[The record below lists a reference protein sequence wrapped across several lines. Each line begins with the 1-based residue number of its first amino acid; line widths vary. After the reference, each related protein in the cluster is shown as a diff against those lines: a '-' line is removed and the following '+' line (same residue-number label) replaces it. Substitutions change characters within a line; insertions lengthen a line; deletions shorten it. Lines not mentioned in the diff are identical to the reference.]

1 MSNNN
6 TSIHD
11 FDFSFICNY
20 FKLLKR
26 QGPGS
31 PEATRKAVS
40 FINELTD
47 DAKIADIGCGTGGQ
61 TLFLADYVKGQITGI
76 DLFSDFIEI
85 FNENAVKANCADRVK
100 GITGSMDNLPFQNE
114 ELDLIWSEGAI
125 YNIGFER
132 GMNEWNK
139 YLKKGGFIAV
149 SEASWFTSERPAEI
163 EDFWMDAYPEISV
176 IPTCID
182 KMERAGYTPTAHF
195 ILPENCW
202 TEHYFAPQDEVR
214 ETFMKEHPNWVAT
227 TPLTRSL
234 APWTISRHSASA
246 PTSWAWK
253 SRLIS
258 LCSARL
264 TIRGSRRIRTGS
276 APSRTAPSHSQ
287 RIHRRSIRTFTR
299 STSMPTWKASKRK
312 SNALWICGSRRV

>member
-76 DLFSDFIEI
+76 DLFPDFIEI

-114 ELDLIWSEGAI
+114 ELDLIWQEAGKCLPGRLSL
-125 YNIGFER
+125 R
-132 GMNEWNK
+132 SWNLSRWRA
-139 YLKKGGFIAV
+139 YRAYEQYYRLNPDFAEDVEYHIMRYTGDRLG
-149 SEASWFTSERPAEI
+149 RP
-163 EDFWMDAYPEISV
+163 
-176 IPTCID
+176 
-182 KMERAGYTPTAHF
+182 
-195 ILPENCW
+195 
-202 TEHYFAPQDEVR
+202 
-214 ETFMKEHPNWVAT
+214 
-227 TPLTRSL
+227 
-234 APWTISRHSASA
+234 
-246 PTSWAWK
+246 
-253 SRLIS
+253 
-258 LCSARL
+258 
-264 TIRGSRRIRTGS
+264 
-276 APSRTAPSHSQ
+276 
-287 RIHRRSIRTFTR
+287 
-299 STSMPTWKASKRK
+299 
-312 SNALWICGSRRV
+312 

>member
-76 DLFSDFIEI
+76 DLFPDFIEI

-132 GMNEWNK
+132 GMNEWSK

-149 SEASWFTSERPAEI
+149 SEASWFTSERRIYSNSP
-163 EDFWMDAYPEISV
+163 FH
-176 IPTCID
+176 PTGELLDRTLFC
-182 KMERAGYTPTAHF
+182 PT
-195 ILPENCW
+195 
-202 TEHYFAPQDEVR
+202 R
-214 ETFMKEHPNWVAT
+214 
-227 TPLTRSL
+227 
-234 APWTISRHSASA
+234 
-246 PTSWAWK
+246 
-253 SRLIS
+253 
-258 LCSARL
+258 
-264 TIRGSRRIRTGS
+264 
-276 APSRTAPSHSQ
+276 
-287 RIHRRSIRTFTR
+287 
-299 STSMPTWKASKRK
+299 
-312 SNALWICGSRRV
+312 

>member
-76 DLFSDFIEI
+76 DLFPDFIEI

-149 SEASWFTSERPAEI
+149 SEASW
-163 EDFWMDAYPEISV
+163 
-176 IPTCID
+176 
-182 KMERAGYTPTAHF
+182 
-195 ILPENCW
+195 
-202 TEHYFAPQDEVR
+202 
-214 ETFMKEHPNWVAT
+214 
-227 TPLTRSL
+227 SL
-234 APWTISRHSASA
+234 R
-246 PTSWAWK
+246 
-253 SRLIS
+253 
-258 LCSARL
+258 
-264 TIRGSRRIRTGS
+264 
-276 APSRTAPSHSQ
+276 
-287 RIHRRSIRTFTR
+287 
-299 STSMPTWKASKRK
+299 
-312 SNALWICGSRRV
+312 NALRK

>member
-1 MSNNN
+1 MLASFLADEDKIEVL
-6 TSIHD
+6 SIQELYAAALNLFHAYMVFLSVGGD
-11 FDFSFICNY
+11 YGIARSCIAVHFI
-20 FKLLKR
+20 
-26 QGPGS
+26 
-31 PEATRKAVS
+31 
-40 FINELTD
+40 
-47 DAKIADIGCGTGGQ
+47 
-61 TLFLADYVKGQITGI
+61 LADYVKGQITGI
-76 DLFSDFIEI
+76 DLFPDFIEI

-182 KMERAGYTPTAHF
+182 KMERAGYTPIAHF

-214 ETFMKEHPNWVAT
+214 ETFMKEHAGNKTAMDFMKGQQYE
-227 TPLTRSL
+227 RSL
-234 APWTISRHSASA
+234 Y
-246 PTSWAWK
+246 
-253 SRLIS
+253 
-258 LCSARL
+258 
-264 TIRGSRRIRTGS
+264 
-276 APSRTAPSHSQ
+276 
-287 RIHRRSIRTFTR
+287 
-299 STSMPTWKASKRK
+299 SKYKDYYGYVFYIGQKR
-312 SNALWICGSRRV
+312 

>member
-76 DLFSDFIEI
+76 DLFPDFIEI

-195 ILPENCW
+195 IRRNAGQNIILP
-202 TEHYFAPQDEVR
+202 HK
-214 ETFMKEHPNWVAT
+214 MKYG
-227 TPLTRSL
+227 
-234 APWTISRHSASA
+234 RHS
-246 PTSWAWK
+246 
-253 SRLIS
+253 
-258 LCSARL
+258 
-264 TIRGSRRIRTGS
+264 
-276 APSRTAPSHSQ
+276 
-287 RIHRRSIRTFTR
+287 
-299 STSMPTWKASKRK
+299 
-312 SNALWICGSRRV
+312 

>member
-76 DLFSDFIEI
+76 DLFPDFIEI

-139 YLKKGGFIAV
+139 YLKKAV
-149 SEASWFTSERPAEI
+149 HRSERSI
-163 EDFWMDAYPEISV
+163 LVHF
-176 IPTCID
+176 
-182 KMERAGYTPTAHF
+182 GTPCG
-195 ILPENCW
+195 N
-202 TEHYFAPQDEVR
+202 R
-214 ETFMKEHPNWVAT
+214 
-227 TPLTRSL
+227 
-234 APWTISRHSASA
+234 
-246 PTSWAWK
+246 
-253 SRLIS
+253 RL
-258 LCSARL
+258 LDGRL
-264 TIRGSRRIRTGS
+264 SGN
-276 APSRTAPSHSQ
+276 Q
-287 RIHRRSIRTFTR
+287 RDPD
-299 STSMPTWKASKRK
+299 MY
-312 SNALWICGSRRV
+312 